1 MPHFLDDFDTFLV
14 ELGISFFGRARIEYF
29 LLSEFSL
36 AIDFTPF
43 CFLVFAAWTIFL
55 VLHPYLEFLFHFSL
69 SLEETVN
76 QSILGND

>member
-43 CFLVFAAWTIFL
+43 CFLVFAA
-55 VLHPYLEFLFHFSL
+55 
-69 SLEETVN
+69 
-76 QSILGND
+76 